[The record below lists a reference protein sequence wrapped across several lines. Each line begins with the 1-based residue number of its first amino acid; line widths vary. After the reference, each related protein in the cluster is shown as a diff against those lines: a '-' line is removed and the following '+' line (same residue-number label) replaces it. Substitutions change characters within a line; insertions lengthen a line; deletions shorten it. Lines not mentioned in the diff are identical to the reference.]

1 MNNHHDFSLQQRIY
15 YEDTDALGIVYY
27 ANYLRFMER
36 ARSEW
41 LWHLGFCFDQ
51 FAEQQNLAF
60 AIHNVTIDYRAPAR
74 LKDII
79 LCTCSLNTFGKT
91 SMTFDQSVINADNN
105 DIIYCSGTVRVV
117 CITLDGKPR
126 NIPQEFLEALK

>member
-1 MNNHHDFSLQQRIY
+1 MSKKIFSIKQRVF

-41 LWHLGFCFDQ
+41 LWSLGFCFDELGKQ
-51 FAEQQNLAF
+51 NIGFAV
-60 AIHNVTIDYRAPAR
+60 HHVNVDYRYPAR
-74 LKDII
+74 LKDQI
-79 LCTCSLNTFGKT
+79 LCTCSVATMGNT
-91 SMTFDQSVINADNN
+91 SVTFDQRVLNADNN
-105 DIIYCSGTVRVV
+105 AIVYCEGQVRVV

-126 NIPQEFLEALK
+126 ALPKEFLESLT